1 MQLFRASTVVT
12 VGSGERARF
21 WDASWLDGRAPRDI
35 ALNLYKLAWRKNNT
49 VKENLQNQKWTRGLW
64 RMASTE
70 EIAEFVLLWGLLQDV
85 QLNGQPDA
93 IRWRWTVDG
102 VYTAKSAYDIQF
114 KGTYCSFFQQHIWK
128 AQAEGKH
135 RFFGWLLVQSKIL
148 TADRLLARS
157 WPCDPICSLCDQ
169 AFESAAHLCLHCVYA
184 QEVWLMV
191 ATWSEGLVQ
200 VPAPGITL
208 ERWWNQALLGVR
220 KEDRRRKSAILLYTT

>member
-35 ALNLYKLAWRKNNT
+35 APNLYKLAWRKNNT
-49 VKENLQNQKWTRGLW
+49 VKENLQNQNWTRGLW

-85 QLNGQPDA
+85 QLNDQPDA

-114 KGTYCSFFQQHIWK
+114 KGTYCSFFQQHI
-128 AQAEGKH
+128 
-135 RFFGWLLVQSKIL
+135 
-148 TADRLLARS
+148 
-157 WPCDPICSLCDQ
+157 
-169 AFESAAHLCLHCVYA
+169 
-184 QEVWLMV
+184 
-191 ATWSEGLVQ
+191 
-200 VPAPGITL
+200 
-208 ERWWNQALLGVR
+208 
-220 KEDRRRKSAILLYTT
+220 

>member
-35 ALNLYKLAWRKNNT
+35 TPNLYKLAWRKNNT
-49 VKENLQNQKWTRGLW
+49 VKENLQNQNWTRGLW

-85 QLNGQPDA
+85 QLNDQPDA

-114 KGTYCSFFQQHIWK
+114 KGTYCSFFQQHI
-128 AQAEGKH
+128 
-135 RFFGWLLVQSKIL
+135 
-148 TADRLLARS
+148 
-157 WPCDPICSLCDQ
+157 
-169 AFESAAHLCLHCVYA
+169 
-184 QEVWLMV
+184 
-191 ATWSEGLVQ
+191 
-200 VPAPGITL
+200 
-208 ERWWNQALLGVR
+208 
-220 KEDRRRKSAILLYTT
+220 